1 MSPVFVVIADVFVQ
15 QSSQV
20 SLVQNDHMVKQL
32 PTHTPNP
39 ALGDAVLPGTSKR
52 GSDRFRAVLFDGRDY
67 VRGELC
73 IAVKDQEPMWLIV
86 SPSFAQLQYNP
97 QGVRLP
103 GHVAVENLPPIVAD
117 DEETVQNSKG
127 QSRHGEE
134 IHRSDCFAVV
144 AKKCQPAPGWIRI
157 TIRALHPARNRS
169 FRDVET
175 QFEQFPVDAR
185 RSPSWVF
192 RDHAKNQIAKF
203 LGQGFSSANAPSSRK
218 PAPIQPKPS
227 PMPANH
233 GLRGDKYQRSLPASP
248 KFSQNDPE
256 QPVDRTQSRAWSL
269 CMQSQQLLPKGEVLE
284 EEFSSGAKGGD
295 NPAEQMSKAHEHQ
308 VIIAKSAQ

>member
-1 MSPVFVVIADVFVQ
+1 MSPVFVVIANVFVQ

-20 SLVQNDHMVKQL
+20 PLVQNDHMVKQL

-39 ALGDAVLPGTSKR
+39 ALGDAVLPRTSKR
-52 GSDRFRAVLFDGRDY
+52 GSDRFRAVLFDGRDH
-67 VRGELC
+67 VGGELR
-73 IAVKDQEPMWLIV
+73 IAIKDQEPMWIIE

-144 AKKCQPAPGWIRI
+144 AKKCQPAPRWIRI
-157 TIRALHPARNRS
+157 MIRALHPARNRS

-185 RSPSWVF
+185 RSPRWVL
-192 RDHAKNQIAKF
+192 RDHAKDQVAHF
-203 LGQGFSSANAPSSRK
+203 PAYRSSSNRMSCARDPT
-218 PAPIQPKPS
+218 PVEPKAS
-227 PMPANH
+227 PMPADDS
-233 GLRGDKYQRSLPASP
+233 LRRNQDQRPFPSRPRSP
-248 KFSQNDPE
+248 KSDLE
-256 QPVDRTQSRAWSL
+256 QFVKDAEPWAWPFGVKR
-269 CMQSQQLLPKGEVLE
+269 Q
-284 EEFSSGAKGGD
+284 
-295 NPAEQMSKAHEHQ
+295 
-308 VIIAKSAQ
+308 

>member
-1 MSPVFVVIADVFVQ
+1 MSPVFVVIANVFVQ
-15 QSSQV
+15 RSSQV
-20 SLVQNDHMVKQL
+20 PLVQNDHMVKQL

-144 AKKCQPAPGWIRI
+144 AKKCQPAPRWISI
-157 TIRALHPARNRS
+157 MIRALHPARNRS
-169 FRDVET
+169 FRDVES
-175 QFEQFPVDAR
+175 QLEQLPVDAWC
-185 RSPSWVF
+185 SPGRVF
-192 RDHAKNQIAKF
+192 CDHAEDKLTHFPADW
-203 LGQGFSSANAPSSRK
+203 LSSHRLVRARDPT
-218 PAPIQPKPS
+218 PVQPKAG
-227 PMPANH
+227 PMPAHH
-233 GLRGDKYQRSLPASP
+233 GLRSDEDQRFLQPDQTFRKTTQNSLPTELSRGRGRFACRAS
-248 KFSQNDPE
+248 SCW
-256 QPVDRTQSRAWSL
+256 RRAR
-269 CMQSQQLLPKGEVLE
+269 
-284 EEFSSGAKGGD
+284 FSSRSSSR
-295 NPAEQMSKAHEHQ
+295 E
-308 VIIAKSAQ
+308 

>member
-1 MSPVFVVIADVFVQ
+1 MSPVFVVIPDVFFQ

-52 GSDRFRAVLFDGRDY
+52 GSDRFRAVLFDGRD
-67 VRGELC
+67 
-73 IAVKDQEPMWLIV
+73 
-86 SPSFAQLQYNP
+86 
-97 QGVRLP
+97 
-103 GHVAVENLPPIVAD
+103 HVAD
-117 DEETVQNSKG
+117 DEETVQNFEG

-157 TIRALHPARNRS
+157 AIRALHPARDRS
-169 FRDVET
+169 FRDIET

-185 RSPSWVF
+185 RPPSWVF

-203 LGQGFSSANAPSSRK
+203 LGQWFSSANTPSSRK

-256 QPVDRTQSRAWSL
+256 QPVDGTQSRAWSL
-269 CMQSQQLLPKGEVLE
+269 
-284 EEFSSGAKGGD
+284 
-295 NPAEQMSKAHEHQ
+295 
-308 VIIAKSAQ
+308 